1 VTRGRGGV
9 GARQRTGRPPSSCA
23 AAAERPR
30 QGWGNCVRDHRQ
42 GWPAARRARSQPPP
56 GLGAAAARSAARR
69 RAGGRGGGHRRW
81 ALVRLRRTAGTPPA
95 RPRATRGGRRVGRSC
110 ACAAQPRRHRPG
122 RVQHAEAAALWG
134 CRCAEPKLCCPS
146 AGTEKGIR
154 PREAAGAAPGVE
166 GAPGGGWQRLGWRA
180 PRARRRKP
188 PGEELAGGS
197 SRSRGGEL
205 AGGSSRNP
213 SRQRRDERAPECG
226 GGRRRRAG
234 GSGKEG
240 G

>member
-1 VTRGRGGV
+1 MRGGADERR
-9 GARQRTGRPPSSCA
+9 G
-23 AAAERPR
+23 RPR
-30 QGWGNCVRDHRQ
+30 Q
-42 GWPAARRARSQPPP
+42 PAAGICSSVEMLGDATARLLVHRAHTGARDVGEEASSLSCSSTADSFLAQILGESASRMGGPHGSQAGQIQGRAVEGYG
-56 GLGAAAARSAARR
+56 GLGDGNEQPTSWPRGAAPGW
-69 RAGGRGGGHRRW
+69 RA
-81 ALVRLRRTAGTPPA
+81 
-95 RPRATRGGRRVGRSC
+95 
-110 ACAAQPRRHRPG
+110 
-122 RVQHAEAAALWG
+122 
-134 CRCAEPKLCCPS
+134 
-146 AGTEKGIR
+146 
-154 PREAAGAAPGVE
+154 AAPGVE

-213 SRQRRDERAPECG
+213 SRQRRDEQAPECG

>member
-1 VTRGRGGV
+1 MAGMRGG
-9 GARQRTGRPPSSCA
+9 
-23 AAAERPR
+23 AEERRGRPR
-30 QGWGNCVRDHRQ
+30 Q
-42 GWPAARRARSQPPP
+42 PAAGICSSVEMLGDATARLLVHRAHTGARDVGEEASSPSCSSTADSFLAQIPGESASRTGGPHGSQAGQIQGRAVEGCS
-56 GLGAAAARSAARR
+56 GLGNGNEQPTS
-69 RAGGRGGGHRRW
+69 W
-81 ALVRLRRTAGTPPA
+81 
-95 RPRATRGGRRVGRSC
+95 PR
-110 ACAAQPRRHRPG
+110 
-122 RVQHAEAAALWG
+122 
-134 CRCAEPKLCCPS
+134 
-146 AGTEKGIR
+146 
-154 PREAAGAAPGVE
+154 GAAPGVE

-226 GGRRRRAG
+226 RGRRRCAG
-234 GSGKEG
+234 GSEKEG